1 MAIIHGGNILVYKK
15 VGNNYTAIAA
25 AKSCDIEVEGTE
37 IETSSPDSSEW
48 RTYRKGRK
56 GWRVTVSGLV
66 ESVKGTLQQ
75 DDEVNLKIAVRN
87 SQSDYL
93 TGNALTH
100 IRKVTGTKGNLG
112 QYSYVFTGNG
122 ALS

>member
-1 MAIIHGGNILVYKK
+1 MSVIHGGNILVLKK

-25 AKSCDIEVEGTE
+25 AKSCDIEVEGSE
-37 IETSSPDSSEW
+37 IETSSTNSGEW

-66 ESVKGTLQQ
+66 SSLKGALQQ
-75 DDEVNLKIAVRN
+75 DDEVELRISVRN

-93 TGNALTH
+93 TGSA
-100 IRKVTGTKGNLG
+100 ITKIQKCTATWGNLS
-112 QYSYVFTGNG
+112 QYSCVFTGNG